1 MAEVRVIVLP
11 GGKLQVFVD
20 GEGVSFEDARVA
32 TLRVL
37 AQLKAKGMDVQ
48 QTSEVEQHRDAGV
61 SHVHVKGNIH
71 VQH

>member
-1 MAEVRVIVLP
+1 MAEVRVFVLP

-20 GEGVSFEDARVA
+20 GNGVSFEDAKLA

-37 AQLKAKGMDVQ
+37 AQLRAQGLDVQ
-48 QTSEVEQHRDAGV
+48 QTSEIEQHRDAGID
-61 SHVHVKGNIH
+61 HAHVKGNVN

>member
-1 MAEVRVIVLP
+1 MAEVRVFVLP

-20 GEGVSFEDARVA
+20 GNGVSFEDARLA

-37 AQLKAKGMDVQ
+37 AQLRAQGLDVE
-48 QTSEVEQHRDAGV
+48 QTSEIEQHRDAGID
-61 SHVHVKGNIH
+61 HVHVKGNVN